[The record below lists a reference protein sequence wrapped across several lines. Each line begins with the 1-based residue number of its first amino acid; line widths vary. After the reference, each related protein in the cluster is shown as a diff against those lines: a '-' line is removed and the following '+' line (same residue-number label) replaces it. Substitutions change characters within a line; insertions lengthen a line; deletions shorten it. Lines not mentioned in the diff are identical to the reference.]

1 MLRPIIFISLLISFS
16 KLSAQT
22 TTLRFQIK
30 LDKPGNSIGL
40 RGNTAPL
47 SWEKTYPLSDNDAD
61 GIYEADIP
69 FPNLPAG
76 AVIEYKFIQ
85 GNANWETIDNRIYIA
100 DGKSKTLPEV
110 NWNLPTLLSPAD
122 FPLIAAA
129 DIQKDFTIALKA
141 YMEMHPGLYR
151 YASKETIDA
160 VFINYA
166 AVFNRP
172 MTYADAYLQFS
183 KMVANI
189 RCGHTYA
196 NFYNQSPLVKE
207 LVFKQRDKLPFC
219 FGIIDRKII
228 ITDNLSGDP
237 RFIPGSEIISINDI
251 PVSAVLDSLLLVVK
265 ADGYNDGKRI
275 KDLEVSGLGRF
286 EAFDIYQPLF
296 FPPKSG
302 AYNIKAKA
310 YGSNDIITA
319 SVKPITRDERKK
331 ALNIK
336 EPTNDELW
344 QYKVID
350 NNIAYLQLGTFV
362 TWQMKMNWK
371 TFIDKAFADM
381 EQKRIPNLVI
391 DIRNNEGGDDEVVG
405 YIVRAIANKEVIVE
419 PAKKMVRYQR
429 IDPEI
434 EAYLGS
440 WDDAY
445 KKPAIKNPV
454 PEDGLYTLNKSG
466 QSLNISA
473 QKKAYQGRVFL
484 LVNEHNSSATF
495 YLAQIIKNNQLATL
509 VGQTTGGSQRGL
521 NGDQTAFLKLPHS
534 KIELDIPLIGTF
546 YTGKPDKGIEPDI
559 TVTHT
564 VQSLV
569 EKRDLEMEK
578 ILELIKQ

>member
-22 TTLRFQIK
+22 TTLLFQIK
-30 LDKPGNSIGL
+30 LDKPGNSIGV

-47 SWEKTYPLSDNDAD
+47 SWDKTYPLSDTDAD

-85 GNANWETIDNRIYIA
+85 DNTNWEILDNRIYIA
-100 DGKSKTLPEV
+100 DGKSKTLPAA
-110 NWNLPTLLSPAD
+110 NWNLPSLLSPED
-122 FPLIAAA
+122 FPMIPAAEM
-129 DIQKDFTIALKA
+129 QKDYAIAQKA
-141 YMEMHPGLYR
+141 YLEMHPGLYR

-160 VFINYA
+160 VFNSYA

-228 ITDNLSGDP
+228 ITDNLSGNP
-237 RFIPGSEIISINDI
+237 LFAAGSEILSVNDI

-265 ADGYNDGKRI
+265 ADGSNDGKRI

-296 FPPKSG
+296 FPPKTGVYS
-302 AYNIKAKA
+302 IKAKA

-319 SVKPITRDERKK
+319 TVKAMTREERKK
-331 ALNIK
+331 ALSIK
-336 EPTNDELW
+336 ELSNDELW

-371 TFIDKAFADM
+371 AFIDKAFADM
-381 EQKRIPNLVI
+381 EQKRIPHLVI

-405 YIVRAIANKEVIVE
+405 YVVKAIAKKALTVE

-429 IDPEI
+429 IDPAI

-440 WDDAY
+440 WDDAF
-445 KKPAIKNPV
+445 KKPVIKDQA

-466 QSLNISA
+466 QSLNIPA
-473 QKKAYQGRVFL
+473 QKKAYQGQVYL

-495 YLAQIIKNNQLATL
+495 YLAKIIKDNQLATL

-521 NGDQTAFLKLPHS
+521 NGDQTAFLRLPHS

-546 YTGKPDKGIEPDI
+546 YTVKPDKGIEPDI
-559 TVTHT
+559 AVTHT

-578 ILELIKQ
+578 VLELIKQ

>member
-1 MLRPIIFISLLISFS
+1 
-16 KLSAQT
+16 
-22 TTLRFQIK
+22 
-30 LDKPGNSIGL
+30 
-40 RGNTAPL
+40 
-47 SWEKTYPLSDNDAD
+47 
-61 GIYEADIP
+61 
-69 FPNLPAG
+69 
-76 AVIEYKFIQ
+76 
-85 GNANWETIDNRIYIA
+85 
-100 DGKSKTLPEV
+100 
-110 NWNLPTLLSPAD
+110 
-122 FPLIAAA
+122 
-129 DIQKDFTIALKA
+129 
-141 YMEMHPGLYR
+141 MHPGLYR

-237 RFIPGSEIISINDI
+237 RFAAGSEIISVNDI
-251 PVSAVLDSLLLVVK
+251 PVSAMLDSLLLVVK

-296 FPPKSG
+296 FPPKTG
-302 AYNIKAKA
+302 VYNIKAKA
-310 YGSNDIITA
+310 YGSNDVITA
-319 SVKPITRDERKK
+319 SVKPMTREERKK

-371 TFIDKAFADM
+371 DFIDKAFADM
-381 EQKRIPNLVI
+381 EQKRIPHLVI

-405 YIVRAIANKEVIVE
+405 YIVKAIAKKPVTID

-429 IDPEI
+429 IDPAI
-434 EAYLGS
+434 EAYLDS

-454 PEDGLYTLNKSG
+454 AEDGLYTLNKSG
-466 QSLNISA
+466 QSLNIPA
-473 QKKAYQGRVFL
+473 QKKAYQGQVYL

-521 NGDQTAFLKLPHS
+521 NGDQTAFLRLPHS

-559 TVTHT
+559 SCKTHT